1 MSPQRETFESG
12 GNACKF
18 LARKTCSHEVKK
30 SRKFTLALSFRP
42 LDTVSSR
49 STLGRGKGF
58 VRSRERNWG
67 NSARFHFS
75 KGFVFVDYDH
85 VRGWILIR
93 SHFRAAC
100 WRKKER
106 GGGRGRRKEK
116 WDGKSRGFD
125 FTRRERH
132 REQIEIKRASR
143 DTRKFS
149 LSLTKIIFDPIL
161 YLKEYLS
168 LPCTCKNA
176 SRVEWSLIDIRIQFR
191 IIQFHS

>member
-1 MSPQRETFESG
+1 MQILGAKNLFARSEKVAQVHAGSFISAVGYGLVSFDSRSWQR
-12 GNACKF
+12 
-18 LARKTCSHEVKK
+18 
-30 SRKFTLALSFRP
+30 FRP
-42 LDTVSSR
+42 FQGTKL
-49 STLGRGKGF
+49 
-58 VRSRERNWG
+58 G

-85 VRGWILIR
+85 EAGTWVNTDF

-132 REQIEIKRASR
+132 RERIEIKRASR

-168 LPCTCKNA
+168 LPCTCRNA
-176 SRVEWSLIDIRIQFR
+176 SRVE
-191 IIQFHS
+191 

>member
-12 GNACKF
+12 GNACKL

-58 VRSRERNWG
+58 VRSRERNCG

-85 VRGWILIR
+85 EAGTWVNTDSFAFSCRVLAEKR
-93 SHFRAAC
+93 T
-100 WRKKER
+100 
-106 GGGRGRRKEK
+106 GRGKREEK
-116 WDGKSRGFD
+116 
-125 FTRRERH
+125 REMGR
-132 REQIEIKRASR
+132 
-143 DTRKFS
+143 
-149 LSLTKIIFDPIL
+149 
-161 YLKEYLS
+161 
-168 LPCTCKNA
+168 
-176 SRVEWSLIDIRIQFR
+176 
-191 IIQFHS
+191 